1 MSGTFRAI
9 REAVFLRV
17 QDRDGRGPFK
27 PGMPDRWLDPEGR
40 DFPAVHEEF
49 GLGWRDEIPHG
60 WHCGCA
66 FRTVEQAACWFS
78 PSECSRLAALGYQF
92 VSLRARALRE
102 SRHQAIIVRREPLRW
117 RTIIL
122 PWPHFDPA
130 MIDPWKHA
138 AAIEAAAREGAGD
151 E

>member
-66 FRTVEQAACWFS
+66 FRSVEQMRTWFS
-78 PSECSRLAALGYQF
+78 PWECERLSNLGYNL
-92 VSLRARALRE
+92 VSLRARPLRE
-102 SRHQAIIVRREPLRW
+102 SAWQSIIVRPAPLRW
-117 RTIIL
+117 GGVIQ
-122 PWPHFDPA
+122 PWPLQAPA
-130 MIDPWKHA
+130 SLDPWRIA
-138 AAIEAAAREGAGD
+138 AAVEAEG